1 MDITWLCVV
10 LFVAVVIAVVL
21 LVFTCV
27 NCRKKGPMAS
37 ITQTASDAYVPSPHF
52 RVIHPF
58 VAQPTTDPNSL
69 RPPVSH
75 PSPFPN
81 RADGGTVWQPS
92 PYHPS
97 ETESNPS
104 YENPG
109 PESLESDADEAGSG
123 YIIVIPE
130 GQDPVTNRSGAS
142 TPSSDVQNDHDY
154 VNIAKEA
161 STDYLNVDSM
171 YNQRP
176 TSATTATTDSDD
188 DDDDDETGNY
198 VNQQPMIH
206 S

>member
-1 MDITWLCVV
+1 MDVTWLCVA
-10 LFVAVVIAVVL
+10 LSVAVVIAVVL
-21 LVFTCV
+21 LVVTCV
-27 NCRKKGPMAS
+27 DCRKKGPMAS
-37 ITQTASDAYVPSPHF
+37 ITQTASEEYVPSPHF
-52 RVIHPF
+52 RVIHPS
-58 VAQPTTDPNSL
+58 QPTTDLNSL

-81 RADGGTVWQPS
+81 RPGETVWQPS
-92 PYHPS
+92 PYPPS

-109 PESLESDADEAGSG
+109 PESLESEADEAGSG

-130 GQDPVTNRSGAS
+130 GQNPVTNRSGAS

-154 VNIAKEA
+154 VNIEISKEA
-161 STDYLNVDSM
+161 LTDYLNVDPL

-176 TSATTATTDSDD
+176 TSATTATSDSDD
-188 DDDDDETGNY
+188 DDDDDEIGNY